1 MKKVLLLAV
10 AAAVSALAGCATTA
24 GEGSDHPFVEKQYR
38 TGSNI
43 AARRSPEA
51 DGVTTVSKEDLDRAR
66 ESSLDAGRG
75 MPTPRP
81 GGR

>member
-1 MKKVLLLAV
+1 MKKELLLA
-10 AAAVSALAGCATTA
+10 AAAVASALAGCAA
-24 GEGSDHPFVEKQYR
+24 SQEGNNLPVAEKQYR

-43 AARRSPEA
+43 AVRHSSAA

-66 ESSLDAGRG
+66 DSSLDAGRG

>member
-1 MKKVLLLAV
+1 MKKELLLAAVV
-10 AAAVSALAGCATTA
+10 ASALAGCAT
-24 GEGSDHPFVEKQYR
+24 GQEGNNLPVVEKQYR
-38 TGSNI
+38 TGSNL
-43 AARRSPEA
+43 AVRHSSTV

-66 ESSLDAGRG
+66 DSSMNAGQG

>member
-10 AAAVSALAGCATTA
+10 AAAVSTLAGCASTS
-24 GEGSDHPFVEKQYR
+24 EGNGQPFVEKQYR
-38 TGSNI
+38 TGSNL
-43 AARRSPEA
+43 AVRRSSEA

-66 ESSLDAGRG
+66 DSSLDAGRG

>member
-1 MKKVLLLAV
+1 MKKELLLAV
-10 AAAVSALAGCATTA
+10 AFATSVLAGCAA
-24 GEGSDHPFVEKQYR
+24 SQEGNNLPVVEKQYR
-38 TGSNI
+38 TGSNL
-43 AARRSPEA
+43 AVRHSSAA

-66 ESSLDAGRG
+66 ESSMDAGRS